1 MGEDSGSG
9 GVIVANMAIVRDV
22 LRIFKIADDEI
33 ITTKEC
39 SRYSYIG
46 SVI

>member
-9 GVIVANMAIVRDV
+9 GVIGSNMAIVRDV
-22 LRIFKIADDEI
+22 LRIFKIDNDEI
-33 ITTKEC
+33 ITTEQC